1 MATKYKILG
10 MADEGTC
17 EHCGANCP
25 KRRVGIVAVDADG
38 NATAEPFSVGC
49 ICAAELTGNRSR
61 SNANRIRQQAENAD
75 RMAQLHRE
83 DEERRF
89 QFRVNGKWHPDVDP
103 ASRDTKAAANM
114 RYRATGRPLVGSYL
128 AQNDAGQIVRVDGNS
143 AADVAMFAGRGFR
156 QITGAVT
163 ADGLAPMPLSAV
175 SA

>member
-10 MADEGTC
+10 MADDGQC

-38 NATAEPFSVGC
+38 NATAEPILVGC

-61 SNANRIRQQAENAD
+61 SAANRIRQQAESAD
-75 RMAQLHRE
+75 RLAQLARD

-103 ASRDTKAAANM
+103 SRGSAKDAANA
-114 RYRATGRPLVGSYL
+114 RYRATGRPIVGSFF
-128 AQNDAGQIVRVDGNS
+128 AANDAGAIVRVDGNDS
-143 AADVAMFAGRGFR
+143 RDVALFAGRGFQ
-156 QITGAVT
+156 QITA
-163 ADGLAPMPLSAV
+163 AV